1 MSQKQDALMAMLNQY
16 ETKSSGYQN
25 TEKKN
30 VDLNNY
36 FTTYLPDKVNSAN
49 KRVRIL
55 PTSDGTTPF
64 VEVYGHRIQVDGE
77 WKTFACLQKEKNQPC
92 PFCEAHDVLH
102 SSGSE
107 SDKEFAKKY
116 KARPMYIV
124 KVIDRDN
131 EDHGPKFWRFMHDY
145 RKQGILDKIYG
156 VLQAIKQNIT
166 DTNTGRDL
174 LVMVARDQNRKPVVQ
189 SIAPL
194 DPSPLSDDSAKISEW
209 VADNRTW
216 EDVYSL
222 KSYDYLEIIVKGGV
236 PVWDK
241 DLKKFVD
248 KNAAQS
254 KPVVNDNMEAEIA
267 LGIPNVKP
275 NLVVAEPTV
284 TSAPMV
290 PVTSDDEEDEDLPF

>member
-1 MSQKQDALMAMLNQY
+1 
-16 ETKSSGYQN
+16 
-25 TEKKN
+25 
-30 VDLNNY
+30 
-36 FTTYLPDKVNSAN
+36 
-49 KRVRIL
+49 
-55 PTSDGTTPF
+55 
-64 VEVYGHRIQVDGE
+64 
-77 WKTFACLQKEKNQPC
+77 
-92 PFCEAHDVLH
+92 
-102 SSGSE
+102 
-107 SDKEFAKKY
+107 
-116 KARPMYIV
+116 
-124 KVIDRDN
+124 
-131 EDHGPKFWRFMHDY
+131 
-145 RKQGILDKIYG
+145 
-156 VLQAIKQNIT
+156 
-166 DTNTGRDL
+166 
-174 LVMVARDQNRKPVVQ
+174 
-189 SIAPL
+189 
-194 DPSPLSDDSAKISEW
+194 

>member
-1 MSQKQDALMAMLNQY
+1 
-16 ETKSSGYQN
+16 
-25 TEKKN
+25 
-30 VDLNNY
+30 
-36 FTTYLPDKVNSAN
+36 
-49 KRVRIL
+49 
-55 PTSDGTTPF
+55 
-64 VEVYGHRIQVDGE
+64 
-77 WKTFACLQKEKNQPC
+77 
-92 PFCEAHDVLH
+92 
-102 SSGSE
+102 
-107 SDKEFAKKY
+107 
-116 KARPMYIV
+116 MYIV

-194 DPSPLSDDSAKISEW
+194 DPSPLSDDSAKISEC